1 MIGMTNVTR
10 RMRSVKSEESA
21 VECNK
26 KSPAAIGIAYRS
38 RAFFGSIRVLREQ
51 FLYYFVS
58 NVT

>member
-1 MIGMTNVTR
+1 
-10 RMRSVKSEESA
+10 MRSVKSEESA